1 MQLKLF
7 IAKNALLHFYR
18 YQYWTTEEYNSLQHF
33 CEKEDSDGIWKAKLR
48 LLCEENNDVIVAAV
62 LADLTPEE
70 QIFLY
75 EKFRLDYS
83 FVKIGL
89 KLNIHPNG
97 LQRWRDKI
105 LSDIAS
111 LMNYKLPIE
120 DIFSR
125 NKIEALIFSLERII
139 SFQLSYGRYDS
150 SVLKILQER
159 LSEYQR
165 LLFIIRQCIEL
176 NSDNIGIQII
186 RMKILNPNITAEEV
200 ARCIN
205 VSHTTVDRYINL
217 FKQKFYPIEK

>member
-7 IAKNALLHFYR
+7 LAKNALLHFYQ
-18 YQYWTTEEYNSLQHF
+18 YQYWTAEEYNSLQRF
-33 CEKEDSDGIWKAKLR
+33 CETDDSDRMWKTKLR
-48 LLCEENNDVIVAAV
+48 LLCAENNDVIVASV
-62 LADLTPEE
+62 LADSTPEE

-83 FVKIGL
+83 FVKISL
-89 KLNIHPNG
+89 QLNIHPNG

-105 LSDIAS
+105 LFDIAS
-111 LMNYKLPIE
+111 LMNYKLPVS

-150 SVLKILQER
+150 NVIKILQEK

-165 LLFIIRQCIEL
+165 LLFIIKQCMES
-176 NSDNIGIQII
+176 NSNNIGIQII
-186 RMKILNPNITAEEV
+186 RMKILNPNITAEEL
-200 ARCIN
+200 ARCSK
-205 VSHTTVDRYINL
+205 VSHTTVERYINY
-217 FKQKFYPIEK
+217 FKQKFYPNEE

>member
-7 IAKNALLHFYR
+7 LAKNALLHFYR
-18 YQYWTTEEYNSLQHF
+18 YEHWTAEGYNSLQRF
-33 CEKEDSDGIWKAKLR
+33 FETDDSDRMWKTKLR
-48 LLCEENNDVIVAAV
+48 LVCEENNDVIVAAV
-62 LADLTPEE
+62 LADLTSEE

-75 EKFRLDYS
+75 EKFRLEYS

-89 KLNIHPNG
+89 ELHIHPNG

-105 LSDIAS
+105 LSDIAE
-111 LMNYKLPIE
+111 LMNYKLPVA

-150 SVLKILQER
+150 GVLDMLQER

-165 LLFIIRQCIEL
+165 LLFIIKQCMES
-176 NSDNIGIQII
+176 NSDNIGIQIV
-186 RMKILNPNITAEEV
+186 RMKILNPNITAEEL
-200 ARCIN
+200 ARYAD
-205 VSHTTVDRYINL
+205 VSHTTVDRYINY
-217 FKQKFYPIEK
+217 FKQKFYTFAK